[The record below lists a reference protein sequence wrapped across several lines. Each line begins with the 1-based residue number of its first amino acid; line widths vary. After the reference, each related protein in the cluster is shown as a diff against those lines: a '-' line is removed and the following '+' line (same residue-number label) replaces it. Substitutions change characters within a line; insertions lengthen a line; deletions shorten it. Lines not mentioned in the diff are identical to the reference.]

1 MFLAAIFAIAKSME
15 ATKVAFNKW
24 TNKLWYTQTKTI
36 LFSDKNNWA
45 LKPWKDME
53 ELYMHI
59 PK

>member
-24 TNKLWYTQTKTI
+24 TDKLWYTQTKTI
-36 LFSDKNNWA
+36 LFSDKNKWA

-53 ELYMHI
+53 ET
-59 PK
+59 